1 MNESIINKE
10 QIEHLANLARLN
22 IEEDKVSAYAA
33 QIGKILEFV
42 NTLRKIDADGVGD
55 NTAFLP
61 HVNRFREDIAGKSQN
76 TDDTFK
82 NAPDRKDNFIKM
94 PRILE

>member
-1 MNESIINKE
+1 MAVNKE

-22 IEEDKVSAYAA
+22 IEKDKAGAYAA

-42 NTLRKIDADGVGD
+42 NILQKIDTSAVGD

-61 HVNRFREDIAGKSQN
+61 IVNRFREDTAGDSQS

-94 PRILE
+94 PKILDND